1 MFIFVRRADN
11 FLLRVL
17 VYCYN
22 KHFPLEK
29 PTQNISFLEVKNLK
43 NDFFKEKNYYNS
55 FSLINRNNLFSFIL
69 PW

>member
-22 KHFPLEK
+22 KHFSFEN
-29 PTQNISFLEVKNLK
+29 PTQNIYLILSGKELKK
-43 NDFFKEKNYYNS
+43 NDF
-55 FSLINRNNLFSFIL
+55 
-69 PW
+69 

>member
-22 KHFPLEK
+22 KHFSFEN
-29 PTQNISFLEVKNLK
+29 PTQNISFFEVKNLK
-43 NDFFKEKNYYNS
+43 KMIFKETIIKIP
-55 FSLINRNNLFSFIL
+55 LA
-69 PW
+69 

>member
-43 NDFFKEKNYYNS
+43 NDFFKEKKLLQ
-55 FSLINRNNLFSFIL
+55 FL
-69 PW
+69 